1 MVIEGQRAVRL
12 VAIKLLLLS
21 ASLAAIGAAMPG
33 HENGSIAEATWGG
46 MKLMHLILATASS
59 GASLF
64 FRRQLDR
71 RELAA
76 TVVCGVLFG
85 VAGPPVLSWVLTW
98 WSDGKIA
105 ALPAPVENMAA
116 IFLGVLGVYIVPAL
130 QSAGEA
136 FKKNPLGFVPWLKG
150 GATAPPPGSEDKQ
163 GGQP

>member
-1 MVIEGQRAVRL
+1 MTQRAVRL

-21 ASLAAIGAAMPG
+21 VSLAALGAVVP
-33 HENGSIAEATWGG
+33 SQAESLADATWGG

-85 VAGPPVLSWVLTW
+85 MAGPPVLSWAAAW
-98 WSDGKIA
+98 WTDGKIA
-105 ALPAPVENMAA
+105 AAPSVENLAA
-116 IFLGVLGVYIVPAL
+116 ILLGVFGVYIIPAL
-130 QSAGEA
+130 QSAGES
-136 FKKNPLGFVPWLKG
+136 FKKNPLSFVPWLRG
-150 GATAPPPGSEDKQ
+150 GATAPPPDGESKQ
-163 GGQP
+163 GSQP